1 MKRPKPEGRQDD
13 EWSRQVGTLT
23 TQAHWMI
30 GMSQIYQEQFGAA
43 NQELR
48 AALISG
54 SADSIRPALLTNLGW
69 ANYKL
74 KNIPD
79 AIKFYQECAAI
90 PSAYQ
95 KAAEDSVK
103 GIKSEYG
110 LVQ

>member
-1 MKRPKPEGRQDD
+1 
-13 EWSRQVGTLT
+13 
-23 TQAHWMI
+23 MI
-30 GMSQIYQEQFGAA
+30 GMSEIYREQFGPA

-48 AALISG
+48 AALAMG
-54 SADSIRPALLTNLGW
+54 SAADSIRAALLTNLGW

-79 AIKFYQECAAI
+79 AIKFYQDCAAI

-95 KAAEDSVK
+95 KAAQDSVK
-103 GIKSEYG
+103 GIRSEYG